1 MTVPGEQLDMFVDV
15 TQSEDLHIAAEILM
29 LLDDRT
35 ESGVCRGCAEGV
47 CRRVGVVVLLE
58 GTHVP
63 IPDVGVEF
71 GLVFVRQIG
80 FFGVRVTCIVDV
92 SGNGIF
98 VVTGI
103 DVSR

>member
-1 MTVPGEQLDMFVDV
+1 M
-15 TQSEDLHIAAEILM
+15 QSEDLHVTAEILM
-29 LLDDRT
+29 LLDNRT
-35 ESGVCRGCAEGV
+35 ESGVCRGCVQTVCADGV
-47 CRRVGVVVLLE
+47 CRGVGVQAYVYEVVVVLE
-58 GTHVP
+58 GSHVP

-98 VVTGI
+98 AVTGI
-103 DVSR
+103 DVSH